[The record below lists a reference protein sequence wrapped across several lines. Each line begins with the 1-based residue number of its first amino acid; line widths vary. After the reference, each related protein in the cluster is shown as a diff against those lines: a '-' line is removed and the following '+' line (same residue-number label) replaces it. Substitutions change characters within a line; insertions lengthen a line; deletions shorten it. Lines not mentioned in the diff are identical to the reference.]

1 MCQNLHFL
9 RTVSL
14 IRVCKVWSFLWL
26 YFLPFYND
34 LMSFLQ
40 TNEEGAEIEE
50 SAEVAVEHEDGGGG
64 ENESP
69 GDATV
74 LEEAPSLQ
82 EASEA

>member
-1 MCQNLHFL
+1 MKRNHSFNAPCLLF
-9 RTVSL
+9 VSL
-14 IRVCKVWSFLWL
+14 EYEAFWS
-26 YFLPFYND
+26 YFFTFYND
-34 LMSFLQ
+34 LISFRQ

-50 SAEVAVEHEDGGGG
+50 SAEVAVEHEDGGG

>member
-1 MCQNLHFL
+1 MKL
-9 RTVSL
+9 SL
-14 IRVCKVWSFLWL
+14 VIF
-26 YFLPFYND
+26 FLPFYND
-34 LMSFLQ
+34 LISFLQ
-40 TNEEGAEIEE
+40 TNEERAEIEE

>member
-1 MCQNLHFL
+1 
-9 RTVSL
+9 
-14 IRVCKVWSFLWL
+14 
-26 YFLPFYND
+26 
-34 LMSFLQ
+34 MSFLQ

-64 ENESP
+64 GENESP
-69 GDATV
+69 SDATV

>member
-1 MCQNLHFL
+1 MCQNLHFCVPCL
-9 RTVSL
+9 LFESAKYEAFFGY
-14 IRVCKVWSFLWL
+14 I
-26 YFLPFYND
+26 FLPFYNAII
-34 LMSFLQ
+34 SFLQ

-50 SAEVAVEHEDGGGG
+50 SAEVAVAHEDGGG

>member
-1 MCQNLHFL
+1 MKRNHYN
-9 RTVSL
+9 SL
-14 IRVCKVWSFLWL
+14 CAPCLLFKLFCLI
-26 YFLPFYND
+26 FLPFYND
-34 LMSFLQ
+34 LNLISFLQ

-50 SAEVAVEHEDGGGG
+50 SAEVAVEHEDGGG
-64 ENESP
+64 EIESP